1 VKGDLADVS
10 AKGLCFYIRLSK
22 KETARLLLGR
32 RLTLRFAVQVDNA
45 SLQIDQTGLVVAV
58 LSHPFDDYTV
68 HVRFDETLGK
78 EIVENLALLSARTA
92 SSRSK
97 VTIH

>member
-1 VKGDLADVS
+1 
-10 AKGLCFYIRLSK
+10 
-22 KETARLLLGR
+22 
-32 RLTLRFAVQVDNA
+32 
-45 SLQIDQTGLVVAV
+45 VAV

-78 EIVENLALLSARTA
+78 EVVENLALLSARTA